1 MKHQTLTAII
11 PMKGMKWCR
20 FVLPITRTSQRMIGN
35 DQCNVVVVVVV
46 ISTSTVTKTITTAT
60 VIMTG
65 IGMLL

>member
-46 ISTSTVTKTITTAT
+46 MTSTVTKTITTAT

>member
-1 MKHQTLTAII
+1 
-11 PMKGMKWCR
+11 MKGMKWCR

-46 ISTSTVTKTITTAT
+46 MTSTVTKTITTAT